1 MKLLWPQIFFSVQ
14 IEIPEQV
21 VVIDPNVLEHNDKL
35 AQMMEKYKDM
45 HNDNSIVQMNELVK
59 NVKKDSKKPKN
70 PGEIFI
76 FLQSILN
83 GIFFNSSN

>member
-1 MKLLWPQIFFSVQ
+1 MASIFFFSVQ

-70 PGEIFI
+70 PGEIYLFSYKL
-76 FLQSILN
+76 F
-83 GIFFNSSN
+83 

>member
-1 MKLLWPQIFFSVQ
+1 MKSQVNHDTMKLLWPQFFFSVQ

-70 PGEIFI
+70 PGEIYLFSYKL
-76 FLQSILN
+76 F
-83 GIFFNSSN
+83 